1 MRRIHLAPL
10 TLIASFAI
18 AFAAAC
24 GDEKT
29 IGDAAAA
36 TTTHH
41 QPDRDLPETSA
52 GGVWMWRGTT
62 TP

>member
-10 TLIASFAI
+10 TLIASFGI

-24 GDEKT
+24 GEEKT

-41 QPDRDLPETSA
+41 QPEPDVPDHI
-52 GGVWMWRGTT
+52 GGVWMWRGAAAA
-62 TP
+62 